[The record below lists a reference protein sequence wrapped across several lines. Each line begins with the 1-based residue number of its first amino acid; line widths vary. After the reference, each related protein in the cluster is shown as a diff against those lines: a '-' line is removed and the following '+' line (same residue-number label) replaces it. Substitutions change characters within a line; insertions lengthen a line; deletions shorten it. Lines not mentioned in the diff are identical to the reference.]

1 MTVGVVGESDL
12 ATRVV
17 EAVRDAGGTVERGD
31 ASAVSEADPDVVVA
45 PRESAVLDL
54 VRAEASAPVLPVAA
68 GRGLESVP
76 ESAVESA
83 VVALLDDEWSTAE
96 RPLLSASVDG
106 EHVADALLDAT
117 LVTSEPARIS
127 EYAVRTRRGTV
138 AQFRADAVVVATP
151 AGSTGYARDA
161 GGPAVEPG
169 TGVVSV
175 VPVAP
180 FATHVDDWI
189 LSGPVTL
196 SVERDE
202 GAVALYVDDR
212 ERRKIA
218 PRTPVELGFDGTIE
232 LATVA
237 PSTGFFE

>member
-1 MTVGVVGESDL
+1 MRVGVVGESDI
-12 ATRVV
+12 ATRVA
-17 EAVRDAGGTVERGD
+17 EAVRTAGETVERGD
-31 ASAVSEADPDVVVA
+31 AAAVDDADPDVVVA
-45 PRESAVLDL
+45 TGESAVLDL
-54 VRAEASAPVLPVAA
+54 VRAGVSAPVLPVAT
-68 GRGLESVP
+68 GPGLESVP
-76 ESAVESA
+76 GPAAESAVA
-83 VVALLDDEWSTAE
+83 ALLDDGWTTVE
-96 RPLLSASVDG
+96 RPLLSVAVDG

-180 FATHVDDWI
+180 FATHVDDWV

-202 GAVALYVDDR
+202 GAVSLYVDDR
-212 ERRKIA
+212 EHGDVP
-218 PRTPVELGFDGTIE
+218 PRTTVELGFDGALT
-232 LATVA
+232 LATV
-237 PSTGFFE
+237 PDSEGFFG